1 MAAVLAALA
10 LLASPARPRARM
22 RLGALAGLPAPARD
36 RGRIR
41 AERLPP
47 AEALGLA
54 ASWDLLSACLRAG
67 MPVADA
73 MRSIADGLPREAAEA
88 LRRTSELLALGADP
102 CDAWR
107 PSLACPATAALA
119 KAARRTARSGTALA
133 DVATELAARAR
144 AELSEAADARSQ
156 RVGVLIAGPLGL
168 CFLPG
173 FFCLGVLPV
182 VIGLAEQVTVMR

>member
-10 LLASPARPRARM
+10 LLAAPARPRARM
-22 RLGALAGLPAPARD
+22 RLGALAGSPAPARD
-36 RGRIR
+36 RGRSR

-54 ASWDLLSACLRAG
+54 ANWDLLSACLRAG

-73 MRSIADGLPREAAEA
+73 MRSIADGLPRAAAEA

-102 CDAWR
+102 GEAWR

-119 KAARRTARSGTALA
+119 KAARRTARSGAALA

-156 RVGVLIAGPLGL
+156 RVGVLITGPLGL

-182 VIGLAEQVTVMR
+182 VIGLAGQLTVMR